1 MLVADLTRDLPLKLA
16 GGAQGL
22 QREVQGGFVSDLMGC
37 ALAQAGEGTVWVTM
51 QGDVNLLAG
60 ASLAGMAAVI
70 VAGGAKPEQAALEK
84 ADEVG
89 MPLLV
94 TDLPA
99 FDIVCRLHALG
110 VNQAICD
117 PILRI

>member
-1 MLVADLTRDLPLKLA
+1 MLVADLTRELPLKLA

-22 QREVQGGFVSDLMGC
+22 QREVQGGFVSDLMSC
-37 ALAQAGEGTVWVTM
+37 ALAQAGEGTVWVTK
-51 QGDVNLLAG
+51 QSHVNLLAV

-70 VAGGAKPEQAALEK
+70 VAGGAKPEAAALAK

-99 FDIVCRLHALG
+99 VDIVCRLHALG
-110 VNQAICD
+110 VGQEICD
-117 PILRI
+117 LI

>member
-1 MLVADLTRDLPLKLA
+1 MLVADLTREWPLKLA

-22 QREVQGGFVSDLMGC
+22 QREVQGGFVSDLMSC

-51 QGDVNLLAG
+51 QSHVNLLAV

-70 VAGGAKPEQAALEK
+70 VAGGAKPEAAALAK

-110 VNQAICD
+110 VGQEICD
-117 PILRI
+117 LI